1 MKKILLLPLLSAISI
16 LPLSAQNSP
25 SLPTNP
31 EDAMAAAA
39 ELLKAFQGGTNSP
52 FSAMGGKPAVDFREL
67 KALLPGQIADLPRME
82 AGGKKTGAFGAH
94 ISTAEGNYGA
104 ADGPKLDL
112 KITDLGAMGPLGAM
126 AGLGWMSA
134 EIDSEGDSG
143 YERTADYHGN
153 KALEKYSA
161 KTKSGTA
168 TIMVGGRFLIEIEGE
183 KIEPSQLKAAAESI
197 DYGALDR
204 LAQRPYVE

>member
-1 MKKILLLPLLSAISI
+1 
-16 LPLSAQNSP
+16 
-25 SLPTNP
+25 
-31 EDAMAAAA
+31 
-39 ELLKAFQGGTNSP
+39 
-52 FSAMGGKPAVDFREL
+52 
-67 KALLPGQIADLPRME
+67 
-82 AGGKKTGAFGAH
+82 
-94 ISTAEGNYGA
+94 
-104 ADGPKLDL
+104 
-112 KITDLGAMGPLGAM
+112 
-126 AGLGWMSA
+126 MSA

-161 KTKSGTA
+161 KTKSGTV

-204 LAQRPYVE
+204 LAQRPHVE